1 MPFVGGARTF
11 AENVGSRLAKD
22 GHHVTVLT
30 TNARRASDFWLP
42 STSDNQLLPSQEILD
57 GVVVQ
62 RLQLTYPWP
71 APYVFGLL
79 RRAGLWMQLS
89 RLPSILVRPVQ
100 QRLSRWMPP
109 LRGLPTALGRWGPEV
124 DLIHADDS
132 SWDGLFLAAA
142 SAARRHGK
150 PLVVRPLMH
159 LGSAWVRAHYQMA
172 HQVPV
177 YREAAVVLALSKRE
191 AEGYAALG
199 VSPERIHSLRMG
211 VGPVIPVPPETLN
224 TATFRRQ
231 HSIAGPFVAFL
242 GANTYDKG
250 AFTLAEA
257 VTQLNLEGMPLDL
270 VCAGPQAE
278 GLEAF
283 LQRQP
288 SKVQAVI
295 RERVHVLGIVDEPT
309 KHRLLAA
316 CSLFALPSQVD
327 TFGIVLLEAW
337 LHGKPV
343 IGANAGGI
351 PDLVQ
356 HEKTGLLVPFG
367 DAGALAA
374 AIRRLLVEPG
384 LAARV
389 GSAGRQL
396 LQLYTWDQTYQTLL
410 EAYRTALTGKS

>member
-1 MPFVGGARTF
+1 MA
-11 AENVGSRLAKD
+11 AD
-22 GHHVTVLT
+22 GDHVTVLT
-30 TNARRASDFWLP
+30 TNARQVSDFWQPPTSQAQPLP
-42 STSDNQLLPSQEILD
+42 AQEVLD
-57 GVVVQ
+57 DVVVE

-71 APYVFGLL
+71 APYLFGLL
-79 RRAGLWMQLS
+79 RRTGLWMQLS
-89 RLPSILVRPVQ
+89 GLPSGLVRPVQ

-109 LRGLPTALGRWGPEV
+109 LRGLSSALGRRGSEV

-142 SAARRHGK
+142 TAARRHRK

-159 LGSAWVRAHYQMA
+159 LGSAWARAHHQMA
-172 HQVPV
+172 HQVSV
-177 YREAAVVLALSKRE
+177 YREAAVVLALSRRE
-191 AEGYAALG
+191 AEEYTALG
-199 VSPERIHSLRMG
+199 VSPERIHIIRMG
-211 VGPVIPVPPETLN
+211 VDHRIPVSPETLDP
-224 TATFRRQ
+224 AGFRRQ
-231 HSIAGPFVAFL
+231 HAIDGPFVAFV

-257 VTQLNLEGMPLDL
+257 VMRLNLEGTPLDL

-288 SKVQAVI
+288 SEVQAVA
-295 RERVHVLGIVDEPT
+295 RERVHVLGIVDETT
-309 KHRLLAA
+309 KHRLLGA

-327 TFGIVLLEAW
+327 TFGIVFLEAW

-367 DAGALAA
+367 DVGALAN
-374 AIRRLLVEPG
+374 AIRHLLAERG
-384 LAARV
+384 LAARL
-389 GSAGRQL
+389 GNAGRQAVEH
-396 LQLYTWDQTYQTLL
+396 YTWEQTYQTLL
-410 EAYRTALTGKS
+410 EAYHDAMKETS